1 MATTTAL
8 RSPGRARPGRAA
20 LVVDALDELAGPEA
34 GLVELPHRMVWQ
46 AVDQRRFDLDDPW
59 SRGRAYEIVLREAV
73 RHEELRSLLSARLL
87 RAAWSDLHLP
97 RGVRTA
103 WQERFPQ
110 LAAVRDL
117 AWPAAA

>member
-1 MATTTAL
+1 MATTAPL
-8 RSPGRARPGRAA
+8 RSPGRARPGRDA
-20 LVVDALDELAGPEA
+20 LVVDALDELAGPE
-34 GLVELPHRMVWQ
+34 GGVVELPHRMVWQ

-87 RAAWSDLHLP
+87 RAVWADLHLP
-97 RGVRTA
+97 RGVRRA

-110 LAAVRDL
+110 LSVDL
-117 AWPAAA
+117 AWSAAA